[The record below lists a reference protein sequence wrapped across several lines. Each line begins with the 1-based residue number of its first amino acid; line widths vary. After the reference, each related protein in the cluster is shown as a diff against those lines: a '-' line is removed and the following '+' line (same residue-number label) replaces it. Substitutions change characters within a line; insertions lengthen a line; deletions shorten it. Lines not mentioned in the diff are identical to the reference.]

1 MTQKLKISK
10 NYAKSNFNI
19 IFVNKSKIMQS
30 IEEISLEYEKK
41 IKKTTDVFE
50 KIKLYK
56 EYRNAIFLNNP
67 NKASQLI
74 ETAYQLA
81 LESKNDKEI
90 FDMLSMK
97 GLTYVQDQK
106 YDQALTCFVEAK
118 NYYLQNNLNKEYC
131 RALGNIGNIFY
142 YLGAYHQAVS
152 LYKELYTKLTDPSDE
167 ELKHITLNNLI
178 IMYQNNFEFH
188 ENSEVQIQ
196 NVIESLEKQGKQK
209 THLYHI
215 SYSNLGNCFR
225 LKKEYKK
232 ALDTTLHAIKMAEE
246 NGLTRLVYE
255 FTAQMASIY
264 LEIKEEDKMREY
276 IDKAIAISKSVENA
290 KFENPAIYEQLYFY
304 YKKREDYKKALE
316 NLEYF
321 QKLQSEKT
329 QSIINIKV
337 AIEKLDLGKDIEK
350 QFDFIKD
357 YLKVNFFNMNR
368 VLFEENVKGHTIKI
382 YVDNII
388 NIVAANKY
396 VKVTMSDKK
405 SFTIKKSF
413 KEMLETIEQRF
424 KNNHLMFPSST
435 RKELVNLYWLSKVE
449 KSNKKIYLNVIGE
462 EYKFDVARRQMPVLM
477 NFLSKVG

>member
-1 MTQKLKISK
+1 
-10 NYAKSNFNI
+10 
-19 IFVNKSKIMQS
+19 MQS
-30 IEEISLEYEKK
+30 VEIISQDFESR
-41 IKKTTDVFE
+41 IKKTADVFE

-56 EYRNAIFLNNP
+56 EYRNAIFLNNQP
-67 NKASQLI
+67 KAAELV

-81 LESKNDKEI
+81 LQSNSQKEI
-90 FDMLSMK
+90 HDMLSMK
-97 GLTYVQDQK
+97 GLNYVQEQK
-106 YDQALTCFVEAK
+106 YDLALTCFVASK
-118 NYYLQNNLNKEYC
+118 KYYFENNLNREYC
-131 RALGNIGNIFY
+131 RSLGNIANIFY
-142 YLGAYHQAVS
+142 YLGAYNQAVS

-167 ELKHITLNNLI
+167 ELRYITLNNLI
-178 IMYQNNFEFH
+178 IMYQNNFEFY
-188 ENSEVQIQ
+188 ESSETQIQ
-196 NVIESLEKQGKQK
+196 SILESLEKQGKE
-209 THLYHI
+209 TSHLYHI
-215 SYSNLGNCFR
+215 SYSNLANCYR
-225 LKKEYKK
+225 LKKEYQK
-232 ALDTTLHAIKMAEE
+232 ALEITLTVIRMAEE

-264 LEIKEEDKMREY
+264 LEIKEEDKMRDY
-276 IDKAIAISKSVENA
+276 IEKAILISKSVEGA

-321 QKLQSEKT
+321 QKLQNEKT

-337 AIEKLDLGKDIEK
+337 ALEKLELGKDIEK

-357 YLKVNFFNMNR
+357 YLKTNFFNMNR
-368 VLFEENVKGHTIKI
+368 VLFEENVKGQTVKI
-382 YVDNII
+382 YLDNII
-388 NIVAANKY
+388 NIVATNKY
-396 VKVTMSDKK
+396 VRIVMSDKK
-405 SFTIKKSF
+405 SFVVKKSF
-413 KEMLETIEQRF
+413 KEMIETIEERF